1 MVEVRGNSCSD
12 RQLKAR
18 ELLAVLESSLETA
31 DELGLQMV
39 AIHISHAI
47 DLLKAQSRFR

>member
-1 MVEVRGNSCSD
+1 MVAD
-12 RQLKAR
+12 REHR
-18 ELLAVLESSLETA
+18 CIDRPTTGPELLAVLESNLQTA

-47 DLLKAQSRFR
+47 VLLRA